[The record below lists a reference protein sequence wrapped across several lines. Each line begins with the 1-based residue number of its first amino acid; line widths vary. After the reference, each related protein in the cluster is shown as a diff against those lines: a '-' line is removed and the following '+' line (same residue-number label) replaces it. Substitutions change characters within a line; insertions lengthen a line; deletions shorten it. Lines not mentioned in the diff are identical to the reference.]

1 MARSKNALTEHYV
14 GEFTDD
20 ELSEADLRLAKWIRE
35 VSDDSD
41 EEVED
46 EAFYDG
52 DGTLEQDITSISKG
66 FAFEGMYDPEDE
78 AQAFIADLEFE
89 VGENRKI
96 WYKQVR
102 TDGTELEGRATVT
115 DIVVV
120 GGPAE
125 EYAAFECT
133 ITWDAKPKITPA
145 I

>member
-35 VSDDSD
+35 VSDDSN

-66 FAFEGMYDPEDE
+66 FSFEGMYDPEDE

-125 EYAAFECT
+125 EYATFECT

-145 I
+145 V